1 MLLFAGMPCAVPLA
15 EHANHPV
22 RSFCM
27 QKHRL
32 RMSSRFPAER
42 LPASGAWICGEQTL
56 DPALDCVDLLVLLPL
71 PNCDDRYA
79 KHYLE

>member
-1 MLLFAGMPCAVPLA
+1 
-15 EHANHPV
+15 
-22 RSFCM
+22 
-27 QKHRL
+27 
-32 RMSSRFPAER
+32 MSSRFPAER